1 LKQYALDIMSLH
13 GSEMCTFQASLANAT
28 ALQYF
33 IHCQQPW
40 CTDWQSTDDG
50 RPHCSDVSIWI
61 FSAEAA
67 QVHQK
72 ITDTGS
78 KEDTGSHFY
87 QQSTR
92 LL

>member
-1 LKQYALDIMSLH
+1 MPQHYSISSTVNNLGVQIDSPLMMADH
-13 GSEMCTFQASLANAT
+13 TAAMC
-28 ALQYF
+28 
-33 IHCQQPW
+33 
-40 CTDWQSTDDG
+40 QSG
-50 RPHCSDVSIWI
+50 F

-72 ITDTGS
+72 VTDTGS